1 MNNLKEMLENLYSGF
16 NFEEAVQNDPIKFPK
31 KYTEKEDIEVSA
43 FVASSFA
50 YGSIKVFCRFLE
62 TLFMIMGQSPFD
74 FLMNFNAGR
83 FMEKLDKKYR
93 FNSVH
98 DIAALL
104 FIIRSLLQQSSFESY
119 FISNSIVNGI
129 SNFVSRALAI
139 DLTAIYGRDI
149 KTRGLIHFFS
159 HPAKLSPCKRINLFL
174 RWMVRD
180 QDVDFGLW
188 KNIKPS
194 DLIIPLDVHIWKV
207 SKELGLT
214 KKINKNLKTAI
225 EITEFLKKINSEDP
239 LKYDFV
245 LCHSHM
251 KN

>member
-1 MNNLKEMLENLYSGF
+1 
-16 NFEEAVQNDPIKFPK
+16 
-31 KYTEKEDIEVSA
+31 
-43 FVASSFA
+43 
-50 YGSIKVFCRFLE
+50 
-62 TLFMIMGQSPFD
+62 
-74 FLMNFNAGR
+74 
-83 FMEKLDKKYR
+83 
-93 FNSVH
+93 
-98 DIAALL
+98 
-104 FIIRSLLQQSSFESY
+104 
-119 FISNSIVNGI
+119 
-129 SNFVSRALAI
+129 
-139 DLTAIYGRDI
+139 
-149 KTRGLIHFFS
+149 
-159 HPAKLSPCKRINLFL
+159 
-174 RWMVRD
+174 MVRD